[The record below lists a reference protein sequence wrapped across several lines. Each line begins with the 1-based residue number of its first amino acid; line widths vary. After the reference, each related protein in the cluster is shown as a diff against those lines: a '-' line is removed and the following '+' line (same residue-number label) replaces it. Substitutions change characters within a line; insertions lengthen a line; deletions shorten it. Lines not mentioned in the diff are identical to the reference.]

1 MIKGIIIF
9 IMWTLY
15 LSWLIGII
23 IHDFIEEDKEIKNLE
38 KRKMINNMKVINLF
52 GTPGAGKSTGAAYI
66 FSRLKMYGQNVELV
80 TEFAKDK
87 VYEENPEV
95 FKNQLYIFGKQ
106 SFKMSRCK
114 DKVDYII
121 TDSPLLLSAFYN
133 EDPVLG
139 DIFNDMVERV
149 FNSYENLNFFIERVK
164 PYNSSGRFQTES
176 ESDQMVTPLK
186 EMLDKYNVEY
196 ESIPGEVSGYD
207 KIVDIVLSKWVK
219 QNLKE
224 NLGK

>member
-15 LSWLIGII
+15 LSWLLGII
-23 IHDFIEEDKEIKNLE
+23 IHDFIEEDKEIKKLE

-52 GTPGAGKSTGAAYI
+52 GTPGSGKSTGAAYI

-164 PYNSSGRFQTES
+164 PYNPSGRFQTES
-176 ESDQMVTPLK
+176 ESDQMAAPLK

-224 NLGK
+224 ELGK

>member
-1 MIKGIIIF
+1 MHYHGVYSEIII
-9 IMWTLY
+9 
-15 LSWLIGII
+15 GG
-23 IHDFIEEDKEIKNLE
+23 KN
-38 KRKMINNMKVINLF
+38 KVKVINLF

-186 EMLDKYNVEY
+186 EMLDKYKIEY
-196 ESIPGEVSGYD
+196 ESIPGDVSGYD
-207 KIVDIVLSKWVK
+207 KIVDIVLSKWVR

-224 NLGK
+224 ELNA